1 MGGGTE
7 IALACDL
14 IVAGQSA
21 VFGLPEVRR
30 GLLAAAGGAYRL
42 PRSIPPRRAM
52 ELLLTGDG
60 VTAEAALGFGLVNRV
75 VADEALMDEAL
86 ALARRITANAPLSV
100 AESRRLAASALEATD
115 VGLSR
120 LSLEAMARLMASEDA
135 KEGVRAFLDKRPPH
149 WKAR

>member
-1 MGGGTE
+1 
-7 IALACDL
+7 
-14 IVAGQSA
+14 
-21 VFGLPEVRR
+21 
-30 GLLAAAGGAYRL
+30 
-42 PRSIPPRRAM
+42 
-52 ELLLTGDG
+52 
-60 VTAEAALGFGLVNRV
+60 VNRV